1 METLVAL
8 MGGLPLWALPVIC
21 VMTFVAGFVDAIG
34 GGGGLISL
42 PAYLFCGMPPHL
54 AIGTNKLSSTMGTTV
69 ATIKYARSGFM
80 PWKLCIPC
88 VIVALIGS
96 ALGARLTLF
105 ADETFLMW
113 FMLISL
119 PVVGFYV
126 LSKKELASDK
136 PAFSEGRTMVVASIV
151 AFCVGVYDGFY
162 GPGTGTFLLLLLT
175 GVARLDVYHAA
186 GTTKAINLTTNAA
199 ALAVFLTSGV
209 VVIALGILG
218 GIFNIAGN
226 YLGANLF
233 TDKGSKIV
241 RPIILV
247 VLVVFA
253 ARIILQFA
261 GVL

>member
-1 METLVAL
+1 MAAKDDNYDLVCEKHEEFINAYKDML
-8 MGGLPLWALPVIC
+8 AQLRSIVSGGEDQSEP
-21 VMTFVAGFVDAIG
+21 
-34 GGGGLISL
+34 
-42 PAYLFCGMPPHL
+42 
-54 AIGTNKLSSTMGTTV
+54 
-69 ATIKYARSGFM
+69 
-80 PWKLCIPC
+80 
-88 VIVALIGS
+88 
-96 ALGARLTLF
+96 
-105 ADETFLMW
+105 E
-113 FMLISL
+113 
-119 PVVGFYV
+119 
-126 LSKKELASDK
+126 ELASDK
-136 PAFSEGRTMVVASIV
+136 PAFSEGRTMAVASIV
-151 AFCVGVYDGFY
+151 AFCVGIYDGFY

-209 VVIALGILG
+209 VVIALGLLG